1 VALAPRANTDG
12 GTMKRI
18 TGRFVLLIATAAV
31 LPLLLYGLISVTKL
45 TDGTEQSVTGGNQA
59 LAQQIAAQIKLY
71 FDNSHRV
78 LVSVAENLRGTQLE
92 EWQQQEILRNH
103 VLDFAEFREISIF
116 DAGARLRATSRVGT
130 STLKIPSA
138 AESEDGSGSRFYVA
152 TPYLDSDALPT
163 TTMAIRLRGEEP
175 GWIIAEISLE
185 ELWRTVDR
193 FKVGAQGYA
202 LLLDGD
208 GNLVA
213 HGNPNDKTLIAQN
226 RALATDEEQEF
237 AKKARNSQS
246 PPAPRTLKN
255 SRDEELLA
263 VAAAIDNP
271 RWTVIVEQP
280 TSDAFKLSRQ
290 LQIQLFAA
298 ISLALL
304 GTVILGWVW
313 GRSFIQ
319 RIFALTRVTRAIAD
333 GRMDERVALSG
344 QDEIRQLGDAFN
356 SMADRL
362 VELQEEIRKQ
372 ERQAMFGRI
381 AAGLVHD
388 LSHPIQNIGNSC
400 KLIQKMFED
409 AEYRETF
416 KRTVERELVI
426 IKRVL
431 DDLRNIAR
439 PIPLERFPVDLNR
452 TVADAAEAMEQHAE
466 TAGLTLRTEL
476 SPETIYIEGD
486 VFALGRVYRNLIL
499 NAIQATAPGGLIVA
513 ASEAHGDRVQVR
525 IYDTGC
531 GIPPERL
538 GQIFEDFVTTKR
550 RGLGL
555 GLAISKKIVE
565 QLGGTI
571 SVASEVGKGTTFV
584 LEFPRTPARPMLVAG

>member
-1 VALAPRANTDG
+1 VALANGVTADRIA
-12 GTMKRI
+12 MKRI

-31 LPLLLYGLISVTKL
+31 LPLLLYGVLSVSKL
-45 TDGTEQSVTGGNQA
+45 TVGTEQSVTLGNQA
-59 LAQQIAAQIKLY
+59 VAQQVAAQIKLY

-78 LVSVAENLRGTQLE
+78 LVSIAENLRGTQLE
-92 EWQQQEILRNH
+92 HWQQEEILRNH
-103 VLDFAEFREISIF
+103 VLDFPEFREISVF
-116 DAGARLRATSRVGT
+116 DAQGRLRVTSRVGT
-130 STLKIPSA
+130 STLKIPTA
-138 AESEDGSGSRFYVA
+138 DQSEKGKTSVFYVA
-152 TPYLDSDALPT
+152 TPYIDADALPT
-163 TTMAIRLRGEEP
+163 TTMAIPLVGDDP

-193 FKVGAQGYA
+193 IKVGTSGYA
-202 LLLDGD
+202 LLLDED

-213 HGNPNDKTLIAQN
+213 HGNPNDKTLIAQPS
-226 RALATDEEQEF
+226 AITEEKKLVLA
-237 AKKARNSQS
+237 ARETQS
-246 PPAPRTLKN
+246 PLQPQRISN
-255 SRDEELLA
+255 SRNEELL
-263 VAAAIDNP
+263 VVGAAIDNP
-271 RWTVIVEQP
+271 HWTVFVEQP
-280 TSDAFKLSRQ
+280 TSDAFRLSRQ

-584 LEFPRTPARPMLVAG
+584 LEFPRTSARPMLVAG